1 MYFDGFQRNEGAGA
15 GVILIS
21 PKGVKLRYVL
31 QMDFEKPSNNEAEYE
46 ALIHGMKMA
55 KECGADR
62 LMIYGDSNVVVQQT
76 MKECDAATD
85 NMIAYRNLYNIMEGN
100 FDGCELRHVGCVS
113 NEEADTLANI
123 GSMKT
128 KVPPGLLGKDK
139 QKVDQGC
146 ATCGSLYTRT
156 WDTRG

>member
-1 MYFDGFQRNEGAGA
+1 MEMQLPSIADTSNSWTMYFNDSKRNEGVGA

-21 PKGVKLRYVL
+21 PKGDKLRYVL
-31 QMDFEKPSNNEAEYE
+31 QMDFEKPSNNEDEYE

-62 LMIYGDSNVVVQQT
+62 LMIYGDSNLVVQQT

-100 FDGCELRHVGCVS
+100 LDRKSVV
-113 NEEADTLANI
+113 
-123 GSMKT
+123 
-128 KVPPGLLGKDK
+128 
-139 QKVDQGC
+139 
-146 ATCGSLYTRT
+146 
-156 WDTRG
+156 